1 MLTKAVFFGIVAAV
15 FLQRLSELRISQRHI
30 AYLLTQGGRE
40 HGSNYLWVV
49 KVLQLSWFV
58 AMIEEVWWLERHF
71 VHVFADQP
79 RFIPRKQGVKIAI
92 QMKRFTIAKAIAALI
107 VPAPIAMCQ
116 MISGFWVSRAI
127 YIVAK
132 LGIADYLHKQ
142 PKTADELA
150 AITNTH

>member
-1 MLTKAVFFGIVAAV
+1 LPLIHSAYITAILFSVANALLMV
-15 FLQRLSELRISQRHI
+15 KRIHTEEQALSED
-30 AYLLTQGGRE
+30 
-40 HGSNYLWVV
+40 SNY
-49 KVLQLSWFV
+49 
-58 AMIEEVWWLERHF
+58 AY
-71 VHVFADQP
+71 VFADQP

-150 AITNTH
+150 AITNTHAPSLYRVLRALASVGVFVEDDNHR